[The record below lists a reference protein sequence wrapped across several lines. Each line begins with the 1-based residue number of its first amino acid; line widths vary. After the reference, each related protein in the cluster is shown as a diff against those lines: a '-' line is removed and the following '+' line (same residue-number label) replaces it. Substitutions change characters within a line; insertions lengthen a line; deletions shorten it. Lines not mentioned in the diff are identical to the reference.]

1 MASNET
7 TIATFMINKV
17 GGGGVRLFSAC
28 VYQILSLTNT
38 EDFGLITVDKYFKPK
53 RKH

>member
-17 GGGGVRLFSAC
+17 GGGVRLFSAC
-28 VYQILSLTNT
+28 VYQILSLSNT
-38 EDFGLITVDKYFKPK
+38 EDFGLINVDKYFKPK

>member
-1 MASNET
+1 MAFNET

-38 EDFGLITVDKYFKPK
+38 EDFGLINVDKYFKPK

>member
-38 EDFGLITVDKYFKPK
+38 EDFGLINVDKYFKPK